1 MSGITGFGFQ
11 CLSSC
16 IEGFQLIS
24 TAFQVGKHAV
34 HYRCAILLEEERL
47 LLWAKRSGLADNHLD
62 PRLNEAI
69 INQVLAA
76 LQDILIST
84 NKLSKRNKLD
94 VRRVPL
100 KKFRFAAVDQSRFKE
115 LLHDIRELIQGLYD
129 LLSLNVQDDILQ
141 HLQIQ
146 RSEMLRATSQL
157 SDLRVLIEAYNL
169 SEVENKPEK
178 TLALLRAVELAP
190 QRVSETKLIA
200 PGGHHGSILY
210 GGKTHY
216 VEWKSYDWNSS
227 KESRDR
233 ILDSIVNLAM
243 LLNAPKHPVFRTL
256 DCVVIIDEPIKS
268 RYMYVYRWPVESESP
283 PAPRTLHELL
293 SSTFK
298 PSLTDRFAL
307 SHQLSRALFYMHL
320 ANWMHKSFSSY
331 NVLFFPESSDSPR
344 PLNDPYIVGFSYARP
359 DAAGHPSEK
368 LDRDPGCDIYRHP
381 DCLEEGYA
389 GFHKAYDVYR
399 LGLVLY
405 EIVKWRHLK
414 ETFLRTARAEALKA
428 RKKNGK
434 ELTKQE
440 LCNLDAALLKEC
452 KVQDIKAMRKRLLDP
467 AINTDLAFR
476 AASNLAKVVLTCLG
490 AEVDEIQR
498 SDDNN
503 VLYKTF
509 FESVWKPLESGESPQ
524 NFVKRAGGAER
535 FDVRD
540 EDYNRLSV
548 LELNSRE
555 IKDLVKSARL
565 LSMESEKH
573 LTANGLVQ
581 LAEMR
586 IEAMNMLN
594 GGGDMV

>member
-11 CLSSC
+11 CLSGC

-24 TAFQVGKHAV
+24 TALQAGKHAV

-47 LLWAKRSGLADNHLD
+47 LLWAKRSGPADNHLD

-69 INQVLAA
+69 INQVPAA

-84 NKLSKRNKLD
+84 DKLSKRYKLD
-94 VRRVPL
+94 VVVSRPPENGTSHNASLSGEDLSFLQSGALSNERARLLAKAKAIQRRVPL

-178 TLALLRAVELAP
+178 SLALLRAVELAP
-190 QRVSETKLIA
+190 IADNGDKSHDKELQDLMNEATQSKHASLTPLFTRRVSETKLIA
-200 PGGHHGSILY
+200 PGGHRGSILY
-210 GGKTHY
+210 GSKTHY

-256 DCVVIIDEPIKS
+256 DCVGIIDEPIKS

-307 SHQLSRALFYMHL
+307 AHQLSRALFYMHL

-344 PLNDPYIVGFSYARP
+344 TLNNPYIVGFSHMLAQMPR
-359 DAAGHPSEK
+359 GIQV
-368 LDRDPGCDIYRHP
+368 RNWI
-381 DCLEEGYA
+381 
-389 GFHKAYDVYR
+389 
-399 LGLVLY
+399 
-405 EIVKWRHLK
+405 EIPVA
-414 ETFLRTARAEALKA
+414 TSTAIRIA
-428 RKKNGK
+428 
-434 ELTKQE
+434 
-440 LCNLDAALLKEC
+440 
-452 KVQDIKAMRKRLLDP
+452 
-467 AINTDLAFR
+467 
-476 AASNLAKVVLTCLG
+476 
-490 AEVDEIQR
+490 
-498 SDDNN
+498 
-503 VLYKTF
+503 
-509 FESVWKPLESGESPQ
+509 W
-524 NFVKRAGGAER
+524 KRAMQVSTKPTTCTALGW
-535 FDVRD
+535 FFT
-540 EDYNRLSV
+540 RL
-548 LELNSRE
+548 
-555 IKDLVKSARL
+555 
-565 LSMESEKH
+565 
-573 LTANGLVQ
+573 
-581 LAEMR
+581 
-586 IEAMNMLN
+586 
-594 GGGDMV
+594 

>member
-94 VRRVPL
+94 VVVSGPPENGTSHNASL
-100 KKFRFAAVDQSRFKE
+100 SEQDLSFLQSGALSNERE

-157 SDLRVLIEAYNL
+157 SDLRVLIEAADDGDK
-169 SEVENKPEK
+169 SHDK
-178 TLALLRAVELAP
+178 ELQDLMNEATQSKHASLTP
-190 QRVSETKLIA
+190 LFTRRVSETKLIA

-509 FESVWKPLESGESPQ
+509 FESVWKPLE
-524 NFVKRAGGAER
+524 R
-535 FDVRD
+535 F
-540 EDYNRLSV
+540 
-548 LELNSRE
+548 E
-555 IKDLVKSARL
+555 I
-565 LSMESEKH
+565 
-573 LTANGLVQ
+573 
-581 LAEMR
+581 
-586 IEAMNMLN
+586 
-594 GGGDMV
+594 